1 MTKPPTTILLVT
13 PVWND
18 SLRLSRFGP
27 ELARALAAKALPI
40 RWIIADD
47 GSERD
52 DRAKLAALL
61 DSFAAIYPQVT
72 LHFAAAHYGKGSVIR
87 EAWALDPNA
96 DWLAFVDADGAVPA
110 TEMIRLIEAALA
122 ADCSMMGVRTRT
134 ASTRIEE
141 SLLRGVLH
149 RAFLA
154 VACRMLD
161 LRSQDLQCGAKVL
174 RAPDYRQIL
183 PSLREIGLAFD
194 SELLSALHHSGAEW
208 RELPVNWTEM
218 KGGKVNPFRDAWRM
232 LKALYRVRKHFN
244 IH

>member
-1 MTKPPTTILLVT
+1 M
-13 PVWND
+13 D
-18 SLRLSRFGP
+18 
-27 ELARALAAKALPI
+27 LAKVLAAKALSI
-40 RWIIADD
+40 RWVIADD
-47 GSERD
+47 GSELP
-52 DRAKLAALL
+52 DRARLAVLM
-61 DSFAAIYPQVT
+61 DSFATVYPQVT
-72 LHFAAAHYGKGSVIR
+72 LHFAAAHHGKGAVVR
-87 EAWALDPNA
+87 EAWGLDPHA
-96 DWLAFVDADGAVPA
+96 DWLAFVDADGAVSA
-110 TEMIRLIEAALA
+110 AETVGLIEAAIA
-122 ADCSMMGVRTRT
+122 ADCSLLAIRKRT

-232 LKALYRVRKHFN
+232 FKALYRVRKHFN